1 MKHDN
6 GKVHEEY
13 TEFLRKILID
23 TPEMARNL
31 LNESQNK

>member
-6 GKVHEEY
+6 GKVHGEY
-13 TEFLRKILID
+13 TEFLGKILID

-31 LNESQNK
+31 LNESKKK